1 MNIRNY
7 VPTMLLS
14 LLFGALTASA
24 DPIPHVFVP
33 ETTIIATEMNDNFD
47 FLTDRSWNLV
57 GTSLSYSSGNV
68 GVGTSSPGGLLHI
81 YHSESAAT
89 ANSWA
94 DDLIIENDGEVG
106 LSILGQDGA
115 AMHLQYKSG
124 SGNVADI
131 KAFGFAPGDAQMV
144 FEVGGL
150 DMMTLQSSPTTGDG
164 TAIVTMNSRVGV
176 GTSSPGGLLHIY
188 HSESAATANSWAD
201 DLIIE
206 NDGEVG
212 LSILGQDGAAMHLQY
227 KSGSGNVAD
236 IKAFGFAPGDAQMVF
251 EVGGLDMMTLQSSP
265 TTGDGTAIVTMNSR
279 VGIGTS
285 SPNPSYALEVNGAAL
300 ATSWNTASSRDYKIN
315 IGRVS
320 ETDKSSMLKTLAEL
334 DLSRFRYKQGFS
346 SDNRTK
352 LGFIAEEMPR
362 DVVSEDGKAVDVY
375 GLLALTIGAVQAQ
388 ERENGRLKSLLQS
401 KSAEVASLERVVCW
415 HHADAEM
422 CQ

>member
-7 VPTMLLS
+7 APTMLLS

-57 GTSLSYSSGNV
+57 GTSLSYSSGN
-68 GVGTSSPGGLLHI
+68 
-81 YHSESAAT
+81 
-89 ANSWA
+89 
-94 DDLIIENDGEVG
+94 
-106 LSILGQDGA
+106 
-115 AMHLQYKSG
+115 
-124 SGNVADI
+124 
-131 KAFGFAPGDAQMV
+131 
-144 FEVGGL
+144 
-150 DMMTLQSSPTTGDG
+150 
-164 TAIVTMNSRVGV
+164 VGV

-362 DVVSEDGKAVDVY
+362 DVVSEDGKAVDVF
-375 GLLALTIGAVQAQ
+375 GLI
-388 ERENGRLKSLLQS
+388 
-401 KSAEVASLERVVCW
+401 
-415 HHADAEM
+415 
-422 CQ
+422 